1 MPGILDVFKPKIS
14 WGRMVVAGFEDFQGL
29 PLASF
34 HGSGAELRI
43 SKFIEHH
50 PLDLDPTPVISFV
63 ICSLW

>member
-1 MPGILDVFKPKIS
+1 
-14 WGRMVVAGFEDFQGL
+14 MVVAGFEDFQGL
-29 PLASF
+29 AFF